1 VRGMDPRIRI
11 HTKMSWIRNTAF
23 NEWHVLQ
30 TPPALDSRGGGEE
43 EGGTKPEGEG
53 GGEKPDL
60 SGAES
65 TALLKAGG
73 VKRERLEPDIKPD
86 IKRMKLEK

>member
-1 VRGMDPRIRI
+1 
-11 HTKMSWIRNTAF
+11 
-23 NEWHVLQ
+23 LQ
-30 TPPALDSRGGGEE
+30 TPPALDGRGVGEE
-43 EGGTKPEGEG
+43 EGGTKPDEG

-60 SGAES
+60 PGAES

-73 VKRERLEPDIKPD
+73 VKRERVEPDIKPD

>member
-1 VRGMDPRIRI
+1 M
-11 HTKMSWIRNTAF
+11 
-23 NEWHVLQ
+23 LQ

-43 EGGTKPEGEG
+43 EGGTNKPEEG

-60 SGAES
+60 PGAES

-73 VKRERLEPDIKPD
+73 VKRERVEPDIKPD
-86 IKRMKLEK
+86 IKRMKLEKLNNLYVFTI

>member
-1 VRGMDPRIRI
+1 M
-11 HTKMSWIRNTAF
+11 
-23 NEWHVLQ
+23 Q
-30 TPPALDSRGGGEE
+30 TPPALDSRVGEE
-43 EGGTKPEGEG
+43 EGGTKPEEG

-60 SGAES
+60 PGTES

-73 VKRERLEPDIKPD
+73 VKRERVEPDIKPD

>member
-1 VRGMDPRIRI
+1 MACVADAASAGQPGRRRG
-11 HTKMSWIRNTAF
+11 
-23 NEWHVLQ
+23 
-30 TPPALDSRGGGEE
+30 
-43 EGGTKPEGEG
+43 GGTKPEGEG

-60 SGAES
+60 PGAES

-73 VKRERLEPDIKPD
+73 VKRERVEPDIKPD

>member
-1 VRGMDPRIRI
+1 M
-11 HTKMSWIRNTAF
+11 
-23 NEWHVLQ
+23 LQ
-30 TPPALDSRGGGEE
+30 TPPALDSRVGEE

-60 SGAES
+60 PGAES
-65 TALLKAGG
+65 TALLKAGA
-73 VKRERLEPDIKPD
+73 VKRERVEPDIKPD

>member
-1 VRGMDPRIRI
+1 M
-11 HTKMSWIRNTAF
+11 
-23 NEWHVLQ
+23 Q
-30 TPPALDSRGGGEE
+30 TPPALDNRVGGEE
-43 EGGTKPEGEG
+43 EGGTKPEEG

-60 SGAES
+60 PGAES

-73 VKRERLEPDIKPD
+73 AVKRERVEQDIKPD

>member
-1 VRGMDPRIRI
+1 MDPRIRI

-30 TPPALDSRGGGEE
+30 TPPALDSRGAED

-60 SGAES
+60 PGAES
-65 TALLKAGG
+65 TALPKAGG
-73 VKRERLEPDIKPD
+73 AVKRERVEQDIKPD